1 MSSLYEREDRYLVLV
16 HSFSREPETLLVSF
30 EKGIRIA
37 QARHTIRHALDQRL
51 WCHELRPEDAKMDLR
66 AGSVR
71 GRLLGDG
78 EVLREAVPHIG
89 SVAAMMRRDIFRS
102 SSSRTIFVLRIM
114 TEILHLSMLA
124 LGIMLVEDLQWT
136 LASRP
141 GGVSLASTR
150 EQAHWGLLRLFLSA
164 GWKDKMLSFWRLV
177 LILAIPLPA
186 VIIMGD
192 IAIKPVFF
200 NKSSYDA
207 RDAMAGMRGVVPDDR
222 RLDPGNAPDDLVRHS
237 DATAHVVPE
246 VQSYQVECGE
256 VGDLESLRKFG
267 KCFALGGAAAAALWC
282 AGVGTKHELIFGTAY
297 CPVSQQWNQSCL
309 SDRRWMESLSFA
321 TSFFFYRRSATI
333 AFSRN
338 VCGLEKR
345 LFRRF
350 LAVALESFNVNSL
363 GAHDDAWNLTT
374 PREGLPAS
382 MYTQVD
388 VSVMSWQIIARRI
401 SFALFI
407 GMSLVLLAVAAAVLW
422 YTSGTKTV
430 SPNRIGFPTLEFAV
444 HTDHERFNR
453 AATTLGD
460 HGGKFAV
467 ADKLKIERVVI
478 RKEQN
483 DIARE
488 YFEPC
493 KDFVV

>member
-1 MSSLYEREDRYLVLV
+1 MSSPYEREDRYLVLV

-78 EVLREAVPHIG
+78 EVLREAVPHMYSTTIIDPADDDCHVEPLKPRPRKNGNVLAWFLLVLSMGITALIALYTSG

-207 RDAMAGMRGVVPDDR
+207 
-222 RLDPGNAPDDLVRHS
+222 
-237 DATAHVVPE
+237 
-246 VQSYQVECGE
+246 
-256 VGDLESLRKFG
+256 
-267 KCFALGGAAAAALWC
+267 C
-282 AGVGTKHELIFGTAY
+282 AGLADF
-297 CPVSQQWNQSCL
+297 
-309 SDRRWMESLSFA
+309 
-321 TSFFFYRRSATI
+321 
-333 AFSRN
+333 
-338 VCGLEKR
+338 KR
-345 LFRRF
+345 LYRPRI
-350 LAVALESFNVNSL
+350 VGHGEDGAL
-363 GAHDDAWNLTT
+363 
-374 PREGLPAS
+374 
-382 MYTQVD
+382 
-388 VSVMSWQIIARRI
+388 MSH
-401 SFALFI
+401 
-407 GMSLVLLAVAAAVLW
+407 M
-422 YTSGTKTV
+422 TD
-430 SPNRIGFPTLEFAV
+430 PN
-444 HTDHERFNR
+444 
-453 AATTLGD
+453 
-460 HGGKFAV
+460 
-467 ADKLKIERVVI
+467 
-478 RKEQN
+478 
-483 DIARE
+483 
-488 YFEPC
+488 
-493 KDFVV
+493 